1 MNDAGLVLIQTRYAL
16 LATLRTPRA
25 MLFGA
30 LFPIIFLVLF
40 NSLFTSGGGPD
51 TTTIEGHT
59 VGVHSYFTAGL
70 IAYALALSCF
80 STPLMA
86 LVGQRERGQ
95 LKRQRGM
102 PPPTWTF
109 VAAQVLR
116 SVAFAFAVGAVMI
129 TIGIVAYGV
138 DLPAQTLP
146 GFIVYLF
153 LGTATLSALGI
164 AATSLAKNEDSA
176 QPIGAFTVVMLSFVS
191 GIFIQLDTLPN
202 WMADIGRIFPLYH
215 LAAGLQT
222 TVALDPSGIGLNA
235 GDVIVLALWGLAA
248 IRIAAKSFKWEPQG
262 RAGDSS

>member
-1 MNDAGLVLIQTRYAL
+1 MSDASLVLIQTRYAIT
-16 LATLRTPRA
+16 ATLRTPRA

-40 NSLFTSGGGPD
+40 NSLFTSGGGPH
-51 TTTIEGHT
+51 TTTVEGHT

-86 LVGQRERGQ
+86 LVAQRERGQ

-129 TIGIVAYGV
+129 GIGIAAYGV
-138 DLPAQTLP
+138 DLPAQTIP
-146 GFIVYLF
+146 GFVIYLF
-153 LGTATLSALGI
+153 LGTATLSGLGI
-164 AATSLAKNEDSA
+164 AATALAKNEDSA

-202 WMADIGRIFPLYH
+202 FLQEVGRIFPLYH
-215 LAAGLQT
+215 LAQGLQS
-222 TVALDPSGIGLNA
+222 TVAMDPTGIGLSG
-235 GDVIVLALWGLAA
+235 GDAAALAIWGLGG
-248 IRIAAKSFKWEPQG
+248 IWIATRRFKWEPQG
-262 RAGDSS
+262 RSPE

>member
-1 MNDAGLVLIQTRYAL
+1 MSDVGLVLVQARYAI

-30 LFPIIFLVLF
+30 LFPIIFLLLF
-40 NSLFTSGGGPD
+40 NSLFTQGGD
-51 TTTIEGHT
+51 QTTTVAGHQID
-59 VGVHSYFTAGL
+59 VHSYFTAGL

-86 LVGQRERGQ
+86 LVAQRERGQ

-102 PPPTWTF
+102 PPPAWTF

-116 SVAFAFAVGAVMI
+116 SVAFALAVGGIMI
-129 TIGIVAYGV
+129 AIGIAFYGV
-138 DLPAQTLP
+138 DLPAQTVP
-146 GFIVYLF
+146 GFIIYLA

-202 WMADIGRIFPLYH
+202 FLQEVGRLFPLYH
-215 LAAGLQT
+215 LAQGLQS
-222 TVALDPSGIGLNA
+222 TVAVDPSGIGVS
-235 GDVIVLALWGLAA
+235 GRDVAALVIWGLGGLW
-248 IRIAAKSFKWEPQG
+248 IAARRFKWEPQG
-262 RAGDSS
+262 RSAE